1 MNENKHAVE
10 VISFC
15 RGLNL
20 NAELVGQWVWVTFAE
35 RPERDLLRKLKQM
48 GFRWS
53 KRRGKWANNCGHP
66 AKSAHQSN
74 PWETY
79 SHRFVSG
86 SNVN

>member
-1 MNENKHAVE
+1 MNEKKHVLE
-10 VISFC
+10 VVGWC
-15 RGLNL
+15 QELNL
-20 NAELVGQWVWVTFAE
+20 SAELVGQWVWVTFDQK
-35 RPERDLLRKLKQM
+35 PEQDLLKKLKQM
-48 GFRWS
+48 GFKWS

-86 SNVN
+86 PNSN